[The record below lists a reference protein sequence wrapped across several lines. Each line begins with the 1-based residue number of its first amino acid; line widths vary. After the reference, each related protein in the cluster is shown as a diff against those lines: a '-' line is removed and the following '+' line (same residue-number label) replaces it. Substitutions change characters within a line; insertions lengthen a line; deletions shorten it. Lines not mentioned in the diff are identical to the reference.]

1 MHLMWNIYTME
12 NYEAM
17 KTNEIMLSASTEMD
31 LDIITLCEVRQTKTN
46 SRPYC
51 LYVESKM
58 NLFTG
63 QKETHEHREQSYG
76 HHGGEEGRGRDK

>member
-1 MHLMWNIYTME
+1 MWNIYTME

-51 LYVESKM
+51 LYVEI
-58 NLFTG
+58 
-63 QKETHEHREQSYG
+63 
-76 HHGGEEGRGRDK
+76 